1 MIYKDLLLSTGGGII
16 DKNRLAGY
24 SGEPMLFIGLG
35 GTGIDCLKEVKK
47 AVYNRIKPD
56 DIKSNSPQYRHI
68 QFLGI
73 DSDANSINDDWVF
86 DLDSKAEFL
95 ELSCIGLAK
104 IVHPHRFLSKPSL
117 QWFNNDVRIINSAVG
132 ANGVR
137 QVGRLLTFFNI
148 EEVANVI
155 TRKISTAI
163 IGLHTTSLNVHIF
176 TGTGGG
182 TGSGCFLDICY
193 MIKHILEHQVISSRT
208 NVYGY
213 FFLPDVNISKTEI
226 PKHVIDLIEANS
238 YAFMKELDYCMK
250 FNLNGGEWNQHYG
263 NVRIVSNKTPVD
275 LAFIIDGKTEDGCV
289 YKNAYSFAM
298 KNVADFMLSMLL
310 FDENKSDFCP
320 AEEMKKA
327 KIQMAFMA
335 NNKGN
340 NYVTLGRAEV
350 CVPYKEINTYL
361 ASKLVMAAI
370 NDDNLPSI
378 NHDID
383 TFIDEIG
390 FRYSNIIEKITKNVD
405 SVPIYEIDTR
415 MLFDEVQ
422 GLSPDTIPSMLSRM
436 RDLLPVIGGQLAERR
451 EICSNELLS
460 SIKEKL
466 VDLSVTLGKG
476 PIYASLLI
484 RNYDHKTVDLLSII
498 DGYIRETEEHIIN
511 AQADLEL
518 RNSQI
523 DIALK
528 ELQQVRV
535 FGRNRRAQ
543 GYVEA
548 VHNYYVT
555 HSRIFLYRETRD
567 LLVELKSGLCELY
580 DKLFNPLIMVLN
592 NVKETFEENVKYMSY
607 FSSDS
612 GFSVLTNEEIE
623 SICNEYLYQLDM
635 QKVLMNFIRHLIQT
649 ECYCGDEEKVVES
662 VSEFFADIFRDVN
675 NRDIDYYYGKKLGS
689 ESGQMIANEIYHI
702 VKELYNDFTSST
714 SAYDTLNQKEN
725 DFYGIC
731 EIPSRSIPAVE
742 AAKMFCKSHNE
753 VLIRELNRID
763 SISVAKFTFFNSLC
777 NLNHLDGCKTAYE
790 RCNPKEIHLFEVK
803 E

>member
-1 MIYKDLLLSTGGGII
+1 MIYRDLLLSTDGGII
-16 DKNRLAGY
+16 DRNKLAEQ
-24 SGEPMLFIGLG
+24 SNIPTLFIGLG

-56 DIKSNSPQYRHI
+56 DIKTNSPQYRHI
-68 QFLGI
+68 QFLEI
-73 DSDANSINDDWVF
+73 DSDEYSAKETGSAF
-86 DLDSKAEFL
+86 DLNKEDEFL
-95 ELSCIGLAK
+95 YLACEHLGEPLPSSKSLEL
-104 IVHPHRFLSKPSL
+104 FSKDIKL
-117 QWFNNDVRIINSAVG
+117 FSARCG
-132 ANGVR
+132 SGGIR
-137 QVGRLLTFFNI
+137 QVGRLATFINI
-148 EEVANVI
+148 EKVGNALAH
-155 TRKISTAI
+155 KIEMAI
-163 IGLHTTSLNVHIF
+163 SGLSNHSINIHII

-193 MIKHILEHQVISSRT
+193 LVRSVLEKLALLSYRT
-208 NVYGY
+208 NIFGY
-213 FFLPDVNISKTEI
+213 LFLPSVNFNYTTYQI
-226 PKHVIDLIEANS
+226 PKHVRDMIEANS
-238 YAFMKELDYCMK
+238 YAFMKELDECMK
-250 FNLNGGEWNQHYG
+250 FGSNGGEWNQDYDIM
-263 NVRIVSNKTPVD
+263 RIVSKKPPVD
-275 LAFIIDGKTEDGCV
+275 LAFVIDGCTEDGSV
-289 YKNAYSFAM
+289 HENAYSFAM
-298 KNVADFMLSMLL
+298 KTVADFMLSTLL
-310 FDENKSDFCP
+310 FDEQENSFSIV
-320 AEEMKKA
+320 EQIKKT
-327 KIQMAFMA
+327 KLQMSMMA

-340 NYVTLGRAEV
+340 NYVALGRAEV

-361 ASKLVMAAI
+361 ASELVTAAF

-405 SVPIYEIDTR
+405 SIPVYEINTR
-415 MLFDEVQ
+415 MLFEEVQ
-422 GLSPDTIPSMLSRM
+422 GLSPDTIPPMLSRM
-436 RDLLPVIGGQLAERR
+436 RDSLSVIGGQLAERR
-451 EICSNELLS
+451 KLCSNELLS

-498 DGYIRETEEHIIN
+498 DGYIRETEERMKF
-511 AQADLEL
+511 AQTDLEL

-528 ELQQVRV
+528 ELQQARV
-535 FGRNRRAQ
+535 FGRNRRVQ
-543 GYVEA
+543 EYVKT
-548 VHNYYVT
+548 VHDYYVT
-555 HSRIFLYRETRD
+555 HSRILLYRETRE
-567 LLVELKSGLCELY
+567 LLVELKSGLCKLY
-580 DKLFNPLIMVLN
+580 DILFYPLIMVLN
-592 NVKETFEENVKYMSY
+592 NVKETFEENVKYISY

-623 SICNEYLYQLDM
+623 SICNEYLNQLDM

-649 ECYCGDEEKVVES
+649 ECYHDDERKVVES

-714 SAYDTLNQKEN
+714 FAYDTLNQKEN

-742 AAKMFCKSHNE
+742 AAKIFCKSHNE
-753 VLIRELNRID
+753 VLIRKSNRID